1 MIDSL
6 IQQAIAQATGGA
18 ELPRMTRFTVAD
30 GKICVGVRSSDFV
43 PDGLTLA
50 PFPRVSDALRTI
62 DDYPTFEVVAD
73 VPGAG
78 LEGLAALRAWTCV
91 FTALTNE
98 VQTRTADAQELV
110 DFEVRRM
117 EREGPTAWHITG
129 FDVYKQTI
137 SLGGRTLQISG
148 ARRVGEL
155 ADLSTLFLGPLI
167 AGEVGP
173 QARRFVSVLHA
184 ERGGHTVEISVGRR
198 QKRRLRVDLLQRK
211 VV

>member
-1 MIDSL
+1 MIESL
-6 IQQAIAQATGGA
+6 IQQALTQATGGA
-18 ELPRMTRFTVAD
+18 VLPRMTRFAVAD

-62 DDYPTFEVVAD
+62 DDYPTFEAIADVAD
-73 VPGAG
+73 PG
-78 LEGLAALRAWTCV
+78 LEGLSALRAWTGV
-91 FTALTNE
+91 FTALTDE
-98 VQTRTADAQELV
+98 IQKRAADAQELV
-110 DFEVRRM
+110 DFEVKRM
-117 EREGPTAWHITG
+117 ERDGPAAWHITG
-129 FDVYKQTI
+129 FDVYKQTL

-148 ARRVGEL
+148 ARRVGEM
-155 ADLSTLFLGPLI
+155 ADLTTLFLGPLI

-184 ERGGHTVEISVGRR
+184 ERGGHIVEISVGRR